1 MTKRSISILISL
13 ILTTL
18 LIGTFLAACGTSGSS
33 TTSSTGGNTDG
44 LGLMQGRC
52 SVCHST
58 DRITSAHKSAAD
70 WKITV
75 DRMISHGA
83 QLNATE
89 EQTLINYLAANYK

>member
-1 MTKRSISILISL
+1 MTKHSISIISFVL
-13 ILTTL
+13 MVL
-18 LIGTFLAACGTSGSS
+18 LIGTFLSACGTSNSS
-33 TTSSTGGNTDG
+33 GTGGTDG
-44 LGLMQGRC
+44 LSLIQSRC

-75 DRMISHGA
+75 NRMISHGA
-83 QLNATE
+83 QLNTTE

>member
-1 MTKRSISILISL
+1 MTKHSISIISL
-13 ILTTL
+13 VLMVL
-18 LIGTFLAACGTSGSS
+18 LIGTFLSACGTSSS
-33 TTSSTGGNTDG
+33 SGTGGTDG
-44 LGLMQGRC
+44 LSLIQSRC

-83 QLNATE
+83 QLNTTE

>member
-1 MTKRSISILISL
+1 MTKRSISIISL
-13 ILTTL
+13 VL
-18 LIGTFLAACGTSGSS
+18 LVLFIGIYLSACGTSSSSGNGSAAA
-33 TTSSTGGNTDG
+33 GTDG
-44 LGLMQGRC
+44 VTLMQGRC

-58 DRITSAHKSAAD
+58 DRITSAHKSTAD

>member
-1 MTKRSISILISL
+1 MTKRSINLIGL
-13 ILTTL
+13 VLTVL
-18 LIGTFLAACGTSGSS
+18 LIGTFLSACGTSSS
-33 TTSSTGGNTDG
+33 SGAGSTGGSTDG
-44 LGLMQGRC
+44 LSLMQSRC

-58 DRITSAHKSAAD
+58 DRITSAHKIAAD

>member
-1 MTKRSISILISL
+1 MTKRSFSIISL
-13 ILTTL
+13 VL
-18 LIGTFLAACGTSGSS
+18 LVLFIGTFLSACGTSSSSGTGS
-33 TTSSTGGNTDG
+33 TAVGTDG
-44 LGLMQGRC
+44 LTLMQSRC

-58 DRITSAHKSAAD
+58 DRITSAHKSPAD
-70 WKITV
+70 WKTTV

>member
-1 MTKRSISILISL
+1 
-13 ILTTL
+13 
-18 LIGTFLAACGTSGSS
+18 
-33 TTSSTGGNTDG
+33 
-44 LGLMQGRC
+44 MQSRC

-58 DRITSAHKSAAD
+58 DRITSAHKSPAD
-70 WKITV
+70 WKTTV

>member
-1 MTKRSISILISL
+1 MISL
-13 ILTTL
+13 VLTVL
-18 LIGTFLAACGTSGSS
+18 LIGTFLSACGTSSSSGAGS
-33 TTSSTGGNTDG
+33 TDG
-44 LGLMQGRC
+44 LSLMQSRC

-58 DRITSAHKSAAD
+58 DRITSAHKTAAD

>member
-1 MTKRSISILISL
+1 MSKRSINIISIV
-13 ILTTL
+13 LTAL
-18 LIGTFLAACGTSGSS
+18 LIGTFLAACGTSSS
-33 TTSSTGGNTDG
+33 SGTGSTGGGTDG
-44 LGLMQGRC
+44 LSLMQSRC

-83 QLNATE
+83 QLNTTE
-89 EQTLINYLAANYK
+89 EQTLIDYLAANYK